1 MERLHASGSMNK
13 KEFDSIMADN
23 NEIIYILISIIKTM
37 KEKNKNTNGL
47 GISLDKNG
55 IDSSNPQS
63 NHNF

>member
-1 MERLHASGSMNK
+1 MNK

-55 IDSSNPQS
+55 IDSSNLQS